1 VPVFGTTDKSC
12 VTMGYR
18 ELGLQYSGSDLE
30 EPVDKEARLVCMS
43 TGTVAG
49 LQEDWHEVRQ
59 SRCDQR
65 ESRFFGRARGGAR
78 WPAQPEAYFSTSC
91 GFTPTS
97 NLSTV

>member
-1 VPVFGTTDKSC
+1 
-12 VTMGYR
+12 MGYR